1 MTDYK
6 GISRSLWPST
16 WSPTSTH
23 PIVLSEEV
31 RGGLQ
36 YLSGSTDSS
45 LTDIPGTRLQEGM
58 LVYLDSDASGN
69 FEEKS
74 YWQYQ
79 LLAGEERDAAT
90 GAVPN
95 AVANWKKF
103 DPRGLDSTS
112 DLTLNSLTLKD
123 RLKGPSTFYIDP
135 LPLTTDSA
143 GDSNGIDGID
153 SAGRDKGLVVILG
166 DLEVRGT
173 QTTVKSLTLTIND
186 KNIVLADSARDSAD
200 ADGGGITLAG
210 ANATILYNDS
220 FDTWNFNKGVTI
232 RGDLLPSLDSTY
244 NLGSDSNRWKDLY
257 LSGSTIYLGNLVLK
271 DDSGVLSFVD
281 SADNDI
287 SFEAN
292 NATLTGSLN
301 FKDDSGNLT
310 VIALNDSGNLTID
323 GSELL
328 SDSSS
333 IGDLYDVDITSI
345 DSQSLL
351 VWNDSD
357 QKFYST
363 RSIYQ
368 PITFKDRVVT
378 KRVDLTDDSTTVF
391 STIQNAYDSSVS
403 LNLTTFASPDSS
415 SGIKIKSNNLLLV
428 GLDNQK
434 YLSTF
439 DSGHIELYFND
450 SNKLETR
457 DYGILVHGE
466 LRADST
472 SISGTF
478 SVTDSSTFNGP
489 VVINAAVTADSA
501 TFDGPV
507 TINDPLVADSA
518 TFDGPVTINDTLT
531 ADSATFDG
539 PVNLNDTLTADSATF
554 DGPVTINNTL
564 TVDSASF
571 SGTVDISN
579 ALTADSATFDGPIVI
594 NSTLTA
600 DSATFDGPVI
610 LNNQLTADSA
620 TFDGPIVINNTLT
633 ADSATFDG
641 PITINDTLTA
651 DSATFDGPV
660 VINSVLTADS
670 ATFDGTATVT
680 GDLILQDDS
689 GNSYAL
695 AVNDSGDL
703 TFNGS
708 KFLRDSS
715 SIGDFSD
722 VDITSVDSGSLLV
735 WDDSDQQFKA
745 TRTVNGQIEF
755 TVGLNAERIN
765 FIDSV
770 NTFGQITT
778 FWDDTFNLNATMFE
792 ATDSNSG
799 WAIKSNN
806 TLMLGL
812 DGQKYL
818 RTYDSGHIEL
828 YYNDSHRL
836 ETRNYGVLVYGKLEA
851 DSARLSK
858 LVITDSSVFNGV
870 VGIEGALTAD
880 SATFDGNVEI
890 TGTLLVG
897 DSTATS
903 TFNSPVVI
911 NKNLTA
917 DSATFDGPV
926 VATSF
931 AGEYLGFDSD
941 IADSDARQTI
951 RSYFSGTGGIGYDSA
966 TGVFTFDVESAY
978 TKAAF
983 DSDWNVALD
992 EAALGGVGLTFDAD
1006 SNTLSL
1012 DSDELV
1018 YFQRPIRSL
1027 FGVDGG
1033 LAYDSITGVFSFNV
1047 ESAYTK
1053 VMFDSD
1059 WNQALDEAAI
1069 GGTGLI
1075 FDSATNT
1082 LSIDSADIS
1091 YFKLPI
1097 RSLFGVDGGLAYDSA
1112 TGVFSFNV
1120 ESAYTKVMFDSDWNQ
1135 ALDEAAIG
1143 GTGLTFDIDSNK
1155 LSIDSAEL
1163 YSYYSTD
1170 NLSEGDSNL
1179 YYTTA
1184 RNDSD
1189 TRVLV
1194 DSAYVT
1200 ARSGAYAGFDSDF
1213 NAKTTDSLSEG
1224 ILNLYYTTARADS
1237 AFDVKFLTKTTDS
1250 LGEGSTNL
1258 YYTTA
1263 RHDSD
1268 TIVLVDSAYVSAR
1281 SPASVDSD
1289 LVIQLID
1296 SAYVNARVSTVDSAQ
1311 VLSIVDSNYI
1321 LSAKSLTGVDSG
1333 VYGSASLVPVLTINA
1348 EGKIDSAGTV
1358 SVAGVSSTAF
1368 DSATGVFTIST
1379 ADGGTFDTLILDSS
1393 LTLSRTRDAISVVD
1407 NGGDGSLTYDSATGR
1422 ITYTGPSIAQVHAK
1436 FSGYN
1441 GITFDSGRISIDST
1455 YDAVFNS
1462 LTINSTAVFGKSN
1475 GSISVNANQFKGNS
1489 TQTVFNVVSED
1500 SASSTVLALG
1510 VNNQYDHAVG
1520 TIGNAADNDFVIGFT
1535 GTATDFIIK
1544 NNITHTPFDLS
1555 GGDILF
1561 KIDKGGTINIPDD
1574 TEAASKTE
1582 AALTIAGGLGVDKN
1596 IRAQDIIAAG
1606 NVTATGQLFGDLS
1619 AASLFN
1625 LTTGDLKEDS
1635 FGVNRYYTDARVDS
1649 YINASILTTDI
1660 TEGTNLY
1667 YTTARADSAAKRAI
1681 SVNDGGGDGSLV
1693 YVDSTG
1699 VFTYTGP
1706 TDSDVR
1712 AHFAAGTGVTFDSS
1726 TGVISIGQAIGTGDS
1741 IEFAGG
1747 SITGNFNVSGNL
1759 IVGGDYVLNQT
1770 TDLRVTNA
1778 LIKLADSNTNDTV
1791 DIGVVGRYS
1800 QNGGSTIRRAGFFRD
1815 ASNGEWYTFTNLIQ
1829 DGLDSSVPD
1838 QTIDRNA
1845 ASFELGTWNF
1855 GSLRGKYLGFDS
1867 DFRVFSTDYTEYTT
1881 NFTAVSAGR
1890 YAINTSGGS
1899 VTVTLPSSPTT
1910 GDYIKLIDV
1919 GDWTANSVILD
1930 RNGSTIEGYSENF
1943 ELDLGQ
1949 SIIELIYINSSWQIY
1964 SSIGQRG
1971 EQGPK
1976 GDSADAADFSTRAQ
1990 TIAFSVALG

>member
-79 LLAGEERDAAT
+79 LLVGEERDAAT

-103 DPRGLDSTS
+103 DPRGLDSSS
-112 DLTLNSLTLKD
+112 DLTLNSLTLRD

-328 SDSSS
+328 TDSSS

-415 SGIKIKSNNLLLV
+415 SGIKIKSNNLSLV
-428 GLDNQK
+428 GLDDQK

-518 TFDGPVTINDTLT
+518 TFDGP
-531 ADSATFDG
+531 
-539 PVNLNDTLTADSATF
+539 
-554 DGPVTINNTL
+554 
-564 TVDSASF
+564 
-571 SGTVDISN
+571 
-579 ALTADSATFDGPIVI
+579 IVI

-600 DSATFDGPVI
+600 DSATFDGPM
-610 LNNQLTADSA
+610 
-620 TFDGPIVINNTLT
+620 VINNTLT

-641 PITINDTLTA
+641 PVILNDELTA

-660 VINSVLTADS
+660 IINAALTADS

-755 TVGLNAERIN
+755 AAGLNAERIN

-770 NTFGQITT
+770 NTLGQITT

-792 ATDSNSG
+792 AADSNSG

-806 TLMLGL
+806 TLMLSL

-836 ETRNYGVLVYGKLEA
+836 ETRNYGVLVYGQLQA
-851 DSARLSK
+851 DSARLGK
-858 LVITDSSVFNGV
+858 LVITDSSVFSGV

-880 SATFDGNVEI
+880 SAIFDGNVEI

-911 NKNLTA
+911 NKRLTA

-931 AGEYLGFDSD
+931 TGEYLGFDSD
-941 IADSDARQTI
+941 LGDSDARQTI
-951 RSYFSGTGGIGYDSA
+951 RSYFYATGGLGYDSA

-992 EAALGGVGLTFDAD
+992 EAAIGGTGLYFKAD
-1006 SNTLSL
+1006 SNTLSIDSSEL
-1012 DSDELV
+1012 YAYYSTDNLSEGDSNRYYVRSYFDSDLGDSTSR
-1018 YFQRPIRSL
+1018 QTIRSY
-1027 FGVDGG
+1027 FSATGG
-1033 LAYDSITGVFSFNV
+1033 LGYDSATGVFTFDV

-1053 VMFDSD
+1053 AAFDSD
-1059 WNQALDEAAI
+1059 WNVALDSAAM

-1082 LSIDSADIS
+1082 LSIDSSELD

-1097 RSLFGVDGGLAYDSA
+1097 RSYFSVDGGLAYDSA

-1143 GTGLTFDIDSNK
+1143 GTGLYFDADSNT

-1179 YYTTA
+1179 YYT
-1184 RNDSD
+1184 S
-1189 TRVLV
+1189 TRA
-1194 DSAYVT
+1194 DSA
-1200 ARSGAYAGFDSDF
+1200 FDVRF
-1213 NAKTTDSLSEG
+1213 LTKTTDSLAEG
-1224 ILNLYYTTARADS
+1224 DNLYYTTARADSAFDIRFLTKTTDSLAEGDNLYYTTARADS
-1237 AFDVKFLTKTTDS
+1237 AFDVRFLTKTTDS
-1250 LGEGSTNL
+1250 LGEGDTNL

-1263 RHDSD
+1263 RFDSD
-1268 TIVLVDSAYVSAR
+1268 FNVAMDASGLAGNGLVYHA
-1281 SPASVDSD
+1281 
-1289 LVIQLID
+1289 
-1296 SAYVNARVSTVDSAQ
+1296 
-1311 VLSIVDSNYI
+1311 DSN
-1321 LSAKSLTGVDSG
+1321 
-1333 VYGSASLVPVLTINA
+1333 
-1348 EGKIDSAGTV
+1348 
-1358 SVAGVSSTAF
+1358 
-1368 DSATGVFTIST
+1368 TIS
-1379 ADGGTFDTLILDSS
+1379 L
-1393 LTLSRTRDAISVVD
+1393 
-1407 NGGDGSLTYDSATGR
+1407 
-1422 ITYTGPSIAQVHAK
+1422 
-1436 FSGYN
+1436 
-1441 GITFDSGRISIDST
+1441 DST
-1455 YDAVFNS
+1455 YNGVFNS
-1462 LTINSTAVFGKSN
+1462 LINTTGATTTN
-1475 GSISVNANQFKGNS
+1475 P
-1489 TQTVFNVVSED
+1489 
-1500 SASSTVLALG
+1500 
-1510 VNNQYDHAVG
+1510 
-1520 TIGNAADNDFVIGFT
+1520 T
-1535 GTATDFIIK
+1535 GTLVTD
-1544 NNITHTPFDLS
+1544 
-1555 GGDILF
+1555 
-1561 KIDKGGTINIPDD
+1561 GTVVVVD
-1574 TEAASKTE
+1574 TEAHNSGYK
-1582 AALTIAGGLGVDKN
+1582 
-1596 IRAQDIIAAG
+1596 
-1606 NVTATGQLFGDLS
+1606 
-1619 AASLFN
+1619 
-1625 LTTGDLKEDS
+1625 
-1635 FGVNRYYTDARVDS
+1635 
-1649 YINASILTTDI
+1649 SI
-1660 TEGTNLY
+1660 E
-1667 YTTARADSAAKRAI
+1667 
-1681 SVNDGGGDGSLV
+1681 
-1693 YVDSTG
+1693 YVVHMDDSTNG
-1699 VFTYTGP
+1699 HSQLSKVLVTYNTTSVFFTEYGMVN
-1706 TDSDVR
+1706 SY
-1712 AHFAAGTGVTFDSS
+1712 
-1726 TGVISIGQAIGTGDS
+1726 TGDS
-1741 IEFAGG
+1741 DIGTLTAD
-1747 SITGNFNVSGNL
+1747 VSG
-1759 IVGGDYVLNQT
+1759 
-1770 TDLRVTNA
+1770 
-1778 LIKLADSNTNDTV
+1778 ADIRLKFQRSS
-1791 DIGVVGRYS
+1791 GV
-1800 QNGGSTIRRAGFFRD
+1800 
-1815 ASNGEWYTFTNLIQ
+1815 
-1829 DGLDSSVPD
+1829 
-1838 QTIDRNA
+1838 
-1845 ASFELGTWNF
+1845 
-1855 GSLRGKYLGFDS
+1855 
-1867 DFRVFSTDYTEYTT
+1867 
-1881 NFTAVSAGR
+1881 
-1890 YAINTSGGS
+1890 GS
-1899 VTVTLPSSPTT
+1899 VNVKPVKTVIS
-1910 GDYIKLIDV
+1910 
-1919 GDWTANSVILD
+1919 
-1930 RNGSTIEGYSENF
+1930 
-1943 ELDLGQ
+1943 
-1949 SIIELIYINSSWQIY
+1949 
-1964 SSIGQRG
+1964 
-1971 EQGPK
+1971 
-1976 GDSADAADFSTRAQ
+1976 
-1990 TIAFSVALG
+1990 